1 MSDSRIQSVVIVGG
15 GTAGWMAA
23 AILAKAMGPQLS
35 IRLIESEEIGIVGV
49 GEATI
54 PQIRLI
60 NSFLGV
66 DENEVL
72 RASQGTF
79 KLGIEFNDWRRVG
92 DSYLHAFGETGMPLG
107 PLSFHHYWLRSRQ
120 AGDKFRLWDYSLNT
134 AAAEARRFGRMD
146 KVGDTPVGG
155 IRYAYHFDA
164 GLYGQFLRRYAEQR
178 GVRRSEGKVV
188 DVHLRAADGFIESVQ
203 MDSGERVEGD
213 LFLDCSGFR
222 GLLIEGA
229 LKAGFDDWS
238 QWLPCNRAV
247 TVASARVEPMR
258 PYTQSNAR
266 PAGWQWRI
274 PLQHRTGNGH
284 VYCSDFMSEDEASA
298 LLLAN
303 LDGEALAEPRALRF
317 TSGIRNTLWQRNC
330 VALGLA
336 SGFVEPLESTAIHLV
351 QSCINRLL
359 TLFPDRHCDVALR
372 DEFNRQTRYEFESV
386 RDFLVLHYKATERD
400 DTPFW
405 RHCAQLPLP
414 DRAARKVAL
423 FRASGQIVREND
435 ELFTE
440 GSWLQVMLG
449 QGIVPQRYHPSADAI
464 SGAQLDGFL
473 RGIRST
479 VVQAAAMLPG
489 HSEYVAGHCRA

>member
-1 MSDSRIQSVVIVGG
+1 MSDSRIRSVVIVGG

-120 AGDKFRLWDYSLNT
+120 AGGKSRLWDYSLNT
-134 AAAEARRFGRMD
+134 AAAEARRFARMD

-330 VALGLA
+330 V
-336 SGFVEPLESTAIHLV
+336 
-351 QSCINRLL
+351 
-359 TLFPDRHCDVALR
+359 
-372 DEFNRQTRYEFESV
+372 
-386 RDFLVLHYKATERD
+386 
-400 DTPFW
+400 
-405 RHCAQLPLP
+405 
-414 DRAARKVAL
+414 
-423 FRASGQIVREND
+423 
-435 ELFTE
+435 
-440 GSWLQVMLG
+440 
-449 QGIVPQRYHPSADAI
+449 
-464 SGAQLDGFL
+464 
-473 RGIRST
+473 
-479 VVQAAAMLPG
+479 
-489 HSEYVAGHCRA
+489 